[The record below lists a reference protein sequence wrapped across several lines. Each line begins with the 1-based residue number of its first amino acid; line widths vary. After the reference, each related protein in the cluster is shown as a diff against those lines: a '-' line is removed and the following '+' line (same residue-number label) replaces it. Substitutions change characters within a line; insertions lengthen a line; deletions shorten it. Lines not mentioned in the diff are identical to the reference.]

1 MYIFVGDPNTTGSVR
16 SGKKRRRE
24 KHHRYSPEPAGS
36 SQVARPHK
44 RKRKRKSVETPEAE
58 GEQNRPA
65 LKIFV
70 SVLSWNMALL
80 PSGQSFCLSNFELLY

>member
-1 MYIFVGDPNTTGSVR
+1 MADGGSLISILYVIKTKCVYICVGDPNTSGSVR
-16 SGKKRRRE
+16 SSKKRRRE

-58 GEQNRPA
+58 AEQNRPA

-70 SVLSWNMALL
+70 SVLS
-80 PSGQSFCLSNFELLY
+80 